1 MEMISWEETWL
12 LTRQEENN
20 STRVIMEKG
29 WRLSTLFFM
38 PYNSVIVGKLK
49 RSVQT

>member
-29 WRLSTLFFM
+29 WRLSSLFFAL
-38 PYNSVIVGKLK
+38 YNSVTVWLSK
-49 RSVQT
+49 RSV

>member
-29 WRLSTLFFM
+29 WRLLALFLCLIF
-38 PYNSVIVGKLK
+38 NDIFVF
-49 RSVQT
+49 